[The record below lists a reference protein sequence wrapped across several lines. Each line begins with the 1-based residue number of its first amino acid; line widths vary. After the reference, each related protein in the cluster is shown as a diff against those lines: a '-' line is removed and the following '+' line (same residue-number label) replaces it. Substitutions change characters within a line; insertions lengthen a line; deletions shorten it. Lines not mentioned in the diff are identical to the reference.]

1 MCRQEPGANPADRRE
16 RGVTHSPSFLQI
28 AAASSSSSF
37 GYPHGS
43 LARHSKKMSSP
54 NTNFALRLRSFR
66 WYAPPLGPAPVPP
79 PTKVPYFAFRRVRSR
94 NPRIDSPI
102 PSPPPCDP
110 SPYPTYK
117 QPNEQ
122 QKPRWNNAWR
132 ENTKHITFDC
142 CLLFW
147 LPFMPL
153 AYTERNRF
161 VCG

>member
-16 RGVTHSPSFLQI
+16 RGSHILRAFCRLLLLHLHHLLVILTGPSLGTVKNVFAKHKFCVEI
-28 AAASSSSSF
+28 AII
-37 GYPHGS
+37 S
-43 LARHSKKMSSP
+43 LICPA
-54 NTNFALRLRSFR
+54 
-66 WYAPPLGPAPVPP
+66 LGPAPVPP